1 MQDHARQGGRVR
13 IAVTGASGNV
23 GSALL
28 RRLVDTG
35 EHEVVGVAR
44 RLPTE
49 GHPFQDVQWV
59 AADLTDPTGGAALH
73 QAFLGADAV
82 VHLAW
87 GFQPSHDLAYLEA
100 LGVGGTRRV
109 LEAVAS
115 AEVPHLVHM
124 SSVGAYS
131 PKRDD
136 EPVDESWPTG
146 GVPSSPYSRHK
157 STAERLLDAHESA
170 YPVRLLTRLRP
181 GVVGQRR
188 AGSALLRYAV
198 PAIVPA
204 AVLGHVGVL
213 PLDRRMMIPMVHAD
227 DVADAIVRVLDARA
241 PGAFNLASDPAV
253 TSAALAGVLGARL
266 VHVPS
271 SVVRPGV
278 SLSWHA
284 RLQPVDPGWLDLAF
298 AVPLLDTTRARRELG
313 WEPTKDALS
322 VLDETLAG
330 MREAASDRSPVLRPR
345 SVPAQVVRALRRG
358 PVTSRHL
365 P

>member
-1 MQDHARQGGRVR
+1 MR
-13 IAVTGASGNV
+13 IVVTGASGNI

-28 RRLVDTG
+28 RRLVGQYDVLG
-35 EHEVVGVAR
+35 IAR
-44 RLPTE
+44 RVPE
-49 GHPFQDVQWV
+49 GAAPFDAVQWRSV
-59 AADLTDPTGGAALH
+59 DLTDATAAGDLA
-73 QAFLGADAV
+73 QAFTSADAV

-87 GFQPSHDLAYLEA
+87 GFQPSHDLAYLEE

-109 LEAVAS
+109 LEAVA
-115 AEVPHLVHM
+115 AADVPHLVHM

-131 PKRDD
+131 PKQDD

-157 STAERLLDAHESA
+157 SRAERLLDAHQSA
-170 YPVRLLTRLRP
+170 YPERVVSRLRP

-198 PAIVPA
+198 PGLVPA
-204 AVLGHVGVL
+204 AVIGHVGVL
-213 PLDRRMMIPMVHAD
+213 PLDRRLALPMVHAD
-227 DVADAIVRVLDARA
+227 DVADAIVRVLDERV
-241 PGAFNLASDPAV
+241 PGPFNLASDPAV
-253 TSAALAGVLGARL
+253 TSAAIAGVLGARL

-271 SVVRPGV
+271 SLLRAGM

-284 RLQPVDPGWLDLAF
+284 RLQPVDPGWLDMGF
-298 AVPLLDTTRARRELG
+298 ALPLLDTSRARDELG

-322 VLDETLAG
+322 VLDETVSG

-345 SVPAQVVRALRRG
+345 SVPEQLVRAVRRG
-358 PVTSRHL
+358 PVSSRHH